1 MRKQQDVADKED
13 ENKTTLT
20 HIVHVTT
27 IYKTWDINYN
37 INEGFVLRKEK
48 IYSLFKVEREEMY
61 ELIDK

>member
-13 ENKTTLT
+13 EKKTTLT
-20 HIVHVTT
+20 YVVHITT
-27 IYKTWDINYN
+27 IYKTWDINHN

>member
-27 IYKTWDINYN
+27 IYKIWDINYN